1 VIPRESALVRAG
13 AGATAT
19 RGRRHDHRGPVTQAV
34 LDSAGGEGEPIR
46 VQGKVAADRPWHGKA
61 VFAMAGVRV
70 VDVVGAPPG
79 DRRPGISTS
88 PPVSPAKSTRRAL
101 PRTPAAVLWAPE
113 RRTDRPPRV
122 RVQAAR
128 KAGRLVAAQR
138 LTAGPLTGV
147 EVAWCVVAGW
157 ALDLFR
163 GEVTRQH
170 EDLEIAVPAGRFPLL
185 RAALAGFAFDVVG
198 SGRRWPLDSAAFEVL
213 HQTWVREPD
222 TGVYRLDIFREPHDA
237 DTWICRRDQRIRLP
251 YEQIIVTSP
260 DGVPYLVPEIVTPPP
275 LSPSPS
281 ETARGRHPAG
291 TRSPGYSSRPRA
303 CLVPTRA
310 PAQLGLRRRAADG
323 QQPPPGGTQ
332 SHAARP

>member
-1 VIPRESALVRAG
+1 
-13 AGATAT
+13 
-19 RGRRHDHRGPVTQAV
+19 
-34 LDSAGGEGEPIR
+34 
-46 VQGKVAADRPWHGKA
+46 
-61 VFAMAGVRV
+61 
-70 VDVVGAPPG
+70 
-79 DRRPGISTS
+79 
-88 PPVSPAKSTRRAL
+88 
-101 PRTPAAVLWAPE
+101 
-113 RRTDRPPRV
+113 
-122 RVQAAR
+122 
-128 KAGRLVAAQR
+128 VAAQR

-281 ETARGRHPAG
+281 ERREAGTPQVRGRLG
-291 TRSPGYSSRPRA
+291 THQG
-303 CLVPTRA
+303 LVPVLFQRA
-310 PAQLGLRRRAADG
+310 LLRSLAFDGG
-323 QQPPPGGTQ
+323 QQTGSNHRPEGPKAMPPDRDGP
-332 SHAARP
+332 